1 MRVLTSR
8 TTPRSLAYFCATSML
23 EGMKEAGIDSA
34 KVLEQYIKLYNDC
47 IKDVPKVRSCL
58 LFPSSSRKAGYGV
71 RN

>member
-1 MRVLTSR
+1 
-8 TTPRSLAYFCATSML
+8 ML